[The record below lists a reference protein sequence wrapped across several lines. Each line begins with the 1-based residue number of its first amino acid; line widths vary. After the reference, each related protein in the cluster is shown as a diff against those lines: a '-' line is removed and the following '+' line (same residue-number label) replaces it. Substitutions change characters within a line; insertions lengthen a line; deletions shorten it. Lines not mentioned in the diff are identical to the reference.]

1 MTLRILSAGLLYKNY
16 TTGESVMLV
25 LCSWDSTGSDLRTA
39 KMCNLCV
46 KMADDVTAQASP
58 WAAGVLSSDDIKPVA
73 EKINFVQAHRYL
85 HGATADYNKLMK
97 VPLL

>member
-1 MTLRILSAGLLYKNY
+1 
-16 TTGESVMLV
+16 MLV

-39 KMCNLCV
+39 KMCDFCV

-58 WAAGVLSSDDIKPVA
+58 WAAAVLSSDDIKPIA

-85 HGATADYNKLMK
+85 AWCHC
-97 VPLL
+97 